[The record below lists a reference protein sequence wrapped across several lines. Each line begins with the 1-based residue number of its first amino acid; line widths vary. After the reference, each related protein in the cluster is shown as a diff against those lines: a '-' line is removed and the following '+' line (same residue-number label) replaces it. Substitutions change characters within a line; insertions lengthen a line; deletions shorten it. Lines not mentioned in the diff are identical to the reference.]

1 MLSSDQASRPLL
13 IVVSAPSGAGKTTLC
28 DRLLSELD
36 HLVYSVSCTTREPRG
51 TEVNG
56 RDYYF
61 LTPEEF
67 QVRVEEGRFLEH
79 AVVYGHR
86 YGTLKET
93 VSDAL
98 ESGQSVLM
106 DIDIQG
112 AAQIRANMAAAP
124 SWDPLKKGFVDIF
137 ILPPSVGALK
147 ERLERRN
154 EDEPGAIAGRLGAA
168 RRELKGA
175 REYKYSVV
183 NDDVERAYAELVGI
197 IEREHAVRKD

>member
-1 MLSSDQASRPLL
+1 MSSRGGASRPLL

-28 DRLLSELD
+28 DRLLGECED
-36 HLVYSVSCTTREPRG
+36 IVYSVSCTTRGPRG
-51 TEVNG
+51 NEVNG

-67 QVRVEEGRFLEH
+67 EIRVEEGRFLEH

-98 ESGQSVLM
+98 ERGASVLM

-112 AAQIRANMAAAP
+112 AAQIRANVAAAAE
-124 SWDPLKKGFVDIF
+124 WDPLKKGFVDIF
-137 ILPPSVGALK
+137 ILPPSVAALK
-147 ERLERRN
+147 ERLEGRN
-154 EDEPGAIAGRLGAA
+154 EDRAEAIAGRVAAA
-168 RRELKGA
+168 RKELEGA
-175 REYKYSVV
+175 EEYKYSIV
-183 NDDVERAYAELVGI
+183 NDDVERAYRELADI
-197 IEREHAVRKD
+197 IARERTLRTG